1 MKHRMVAAT
10 LSLIGLF
17 VALYLSMWKIGL
29 MGPMLC
35 GTGSCEIV
43 QTSEYSYLFGLP
55 VAFYGVGGYLA
66 LLGVSIVGLQP
77 RFAVQRGPTLLLV
90 LLGGVGT
97 GFAAYL
103 TYLEAFVLQAW
114 CRWCIASALIIVG
127 VLAAALIGMKEQL
140 PETPR

>member
-29 MGPMLC
+29 MGPMVC

-77 RFAVQRGPTLLLV
+77 RFASERGPTLLLV

-97 GFAAYL
+97 AFAVYL

>member
-29 MGPMLC
+29 MGPMVC

-77 RFAVQRGPTLLLV
+77 RFASERGLTLVLV

-97 GFAAYL
+97 AFAAYL

-114 CRWCIASALIIVG
+114 CRWCIASALIIAG